1 MVRNIM
7 GTLLEVGK
15 GNMTV
20 EEFKDILESRDRGK
34 AGVAA
39 PPQGLFLKEVK
50 Y

>member
-1 MVRNIM
+1 M
-7 GTLLEVGK
+7 GTLVEVGK

-20 EEFKDILESRDRGK
+20 EEFRDILEGRDRRR
-34 AGVAA
+34 AGVPA